1 MELDLDINNYDFN
14 DLIKLFNISNNLTES
29 EIKHAYRIVLK
40 THPDKS
46 GLKKEY
52 FLFFSKAF
60 KLLKQVYDTCNKKET
75 CIKREIKIN
84 NDEEDKI
91 IKAILRENK
100 DNFNEKFNILFEKI
114 KLEDD
119 EQDTG
124 YGEWL
129 KSNENIINVNTTN
142 VKNMGE
148 EIDKIKK
155 NYKDMIIYDGI
166 QDLGFNN
173 GNYNLVRERKQEYSS
188 DIFSKLKYEDLK
200 KAHTE
205 TFIPVTEEDFYNRKQ
220 FTNTSDLMIYRKQ
233 NETLLNEEESE
244 KIFRKNKIKEKE
256 QDLNNAYKL
265 VKQMEKIKEN
275 NKLWLANFKLLKN

>member
-148 EIDKIKK
+148 EINKIKK

-205 TFIPVTEEDFYNRKQ
+205 TFIPVTEEDFYNRKH

-244 KIFRKNKIKEKE
+244 KIFRKNKMKEKE

>member
-1 MELDLDINNYDFN
+1 MEIDLDINNYNFN

-29 EIKHAYRIVLK
+29 ELKYAYRTVLK

-60 KLLKQVYDTCNKKET
+60 KLLKQVYDTCNKKESCVRKNIYT
-75 CIKREIKIN
+75 TNEK
-84 NDEEDKI
+84 EDKI
-91 IKAILRENK
+91 IKEILRENK

-129 KSNENIINVNTTN
+129 KSNENVINVNATN
-142 VKNMGE
+142 VRNMGE

-155 NYKDMIIYDGI
+155 TYRDIIKYDGI

-173 GNYNLVRERKQEYSS
+173 GNYNLVRERKEEYSS

-205 TFIPVTEEDFYNRKQ
+205 TFIPVTEEDYHNRRQ
-220 FTNTSDLMIYRKQ
+220 FSNTNDLIMYRKQ
-233 NETLLNEEESE
+233 NETLLSEEDSE
-244 KIFRKNKIKEKE
+244 KIFRQKKIREKE
-256 QDLNNAYKL
+256 EDLNNAYKL

-275 NKLWLANFKLLKN
+275 NKVWLANFKLLKN

>member
-1 MELDLDINNYDFN
+1 MEIDLDINNYDFN
-14 DLIKLFNISNNLTES
+14 DLIKLFNISKNLTEK
-29 EIKHAYRIVLK
+29 ELKYAYRIVLK

-60 KLLKQVYDTCNKKET
+60 KLLKQVYDTCNKKESCVRKNIYT
-75 CIKREIKIN
+75 TNEK
-84 NDEEDKI
+84 EDKI

-129 KSNENIINVNTTN
+129 KSNENVINVNATN
-142 VKNMGE
+142 VRNMGE

-155 NYKDMIIYDGI
+155 TYRDIIKYDGI
-166 QDLGFNN
+166 QDLVFNN
-173 GNYNLVRERKQEYSS
+173 SNYNLVRERKEEYSS

-205 TFIPVTEEDFYNRKQ
+205 TFIPVTEEDYHNRRQ
-220 FTNTSDLMIYRKQ
+220 FSNTNDLIMYRKQ
-233 NETLLNEEESE
+233 NETLLSEEDSE
-244 KIFRKNKIKEKE
+244 KIFRQKKIQEKE
-256 QDLNNAYKL
+256 EDLNNAYKL

-275 NKLWLANFKLLKN
+275 NKLWMANFKLLKN